1 MTSVLIHNYE
11 CHVGL
16 LIECLARIFGL
27 NDIKLYAKNEEINL
41 CFHWM
46 VRYAKNWA
54 AGKQMKMIASYNF
67 ILVDCRSQNELLTR
81 FGNKVQF
88 IL

>member
-1 MTSVLIHNYE
+1 MHRI
-11 CHVGL
+11 
-16 LIECLARIFGL
+16 RIFEL

-54 AGKQMKMIASYNF
+54 LRVQMKMMASYYFISSDCHPENSLWSRNF
-67 ILVDCRSQNELLTR
+67 PDIT
-81 FGNKVQF
+81 
-88 IL
+88 